1 MMFKKLKDY
10 LYGKLDKRRIAS
22 NANELLQNDAFAI
35 AVDLV
40 QENLLNKLVSTKP
53 KDSDERERLYYQYKA
68 VDDVLIELTRLY
80 NNAEQP
86 MPTEKLDLD
95 SHQGD
100 KHGRRK

>member
-1 MMFKKLKDY
+1 MMFQKLKDY
-10 LYGKLDKRRIAS
+10 LYGVMDKRRIAS
-22 NANELLQNDAFAI
+22 NANELLQNDAFAV
-35 AVDLV
+35 AVDTV

-53 KDSDERERLYYQYKA
+53 TDTDMRERLYFQYRA

-80 NNAEQP
+80 NNAHQP
-86 MPTEKLDLD
+86 LPTEKMEVE

>member
-10 LYGKLDKRRIAS
+10 LYGMIDKRRVSS

-35 AVDLV
+35 AVDTV

-53 KDSDERERLYYQYKA
+53 SEVNVRERLYNQYRA
-68 VDDVLIELTRLY
+68 VDDIMIELTRLY

-86 MPTEKLDLD
+86 LPTEKMDMD
-95 SHQGD
+95 SHQGE

>member
-1 MMFKKLKDY
+1 MMFKELKDY
-10 LYGKLDKRRIAS
+10 LYGMLDKRRIAS

-40 QENLLNKLVSTKP
+40 QEDLLNKLVSTKP
-53 KDSDERERLYYQYKA
+53 KDRDERERLYFQYRA

-86 MPTEKLDLD
+86 MPTERIDTD

>member
-10 LYGKLDKRRIAS
+10 LYGKLDKRRISS
-22 NANELLQNDAFAI
+22 NANELLQNEAFAI
-35 AVDLV
+35 AVDVV
-40 QENLLNKLVSTKP
+40 QEDILSRLVSTKP
-53 KDSDERERLYYQYKA
+53 KDKDERERLYCQYRA

-80 NNAEQP
+80 DNANQP
-86 MPTEKLDLD
+86 LPTEKIEAE